1 MQPLQLLLCDSE
13 FLRLLMGRQLWSG
26 MGQYLIHVL
35 QAGSAACSTA
45 AQCKAIGRRIAP
57 RVGQRHP
64 VGGAHRHDTTKVVGS
79 AQPFQVGATSEVWQL
94 LSCGQGHVVCRIHHA
109 CAALVVGGASQQ
121 LDQCVGFQMS
131 TGLQQDDPFIFVVVS
146 QWLGQGFARAHPLH
160 VTSQLLRCKGCGR
173 IGMNDDTPR
182 GKPALTQLVHGV
194 GQSALIAPLAEQ
206 VNDGWS
212 HFA

>member
-94 LSCGQGHVVCRIHHA
+94 LGTVKTEFGKFAGVLEKAHT
-109 CAALVVGGASQQ
+109 Q
-121 LDQCVGFQMS
+121 LDTVQNSIKQAGVR
-131 TGLQQDDPFIFVVVS
+131 T
-146 QWLGQGFARAHPLH
+146 RAIER
-160 VTSQLLRCKGCGR
+160 QL
-173 IGMNDDTPR
+173 R
-182 GKPALTQLVHGV
+182 GVEALPGSEP
-194 GQSALIAPLAEQ
+194 QSALGLDDDAGAPR
-206 VNDGWS
+206 D
-212 HFA
+212 